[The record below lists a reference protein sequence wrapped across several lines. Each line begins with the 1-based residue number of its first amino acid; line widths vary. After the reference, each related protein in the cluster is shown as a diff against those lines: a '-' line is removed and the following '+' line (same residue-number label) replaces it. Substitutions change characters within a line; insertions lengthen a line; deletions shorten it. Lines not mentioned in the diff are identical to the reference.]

1 MTPVARSR
9 GKAGSAVESG
19 SRGACAL
26 RAGSATSGSTSA
38 CGTTGRPAERCT
50 GRHRG
55 KKRNSRARGQAGR
68 GVAWTYVRGRRSR
81 GSGTGKATRA
91 PVTGAPRC
99 RWWTAR
105 SRCWPCAGR
114 PEKRAKRCASAWG
127 RTRSSCA
134 QRTTARSSRPTGRLP
149 GRASF
154 FFAQPYRG
162 LNEHTNGL
170 VRQYKA
176 TGKLDPAEPRGG
188 SAQQP
193 AAQGAGLPDSGG
205 SFQAGVDRGPAPLKR
220 NLTRLPARLAGAQD
234 RTNGVPPRR
243 DRGRGR
249 FFAAAGAS

>member
-1 MTPVARSR
+1 MRLRLEGRVSHEWIYKRVWNDR
-9 GKAGSAVESG
+9 EAG
-19 SRGACAL
+19 
-26 RAGSATSGSTSA
+26 
-38 CGTTGRPAERCT
+38 GTLHRPAPRQEAQL
-50 GRHRG
+50 
-55 KKRNSRARGQAGR
+55 ARPGAGGPR
-68 GVAWTYVRGRRSR
+68 LPVAWTSPNIRRSSR
-81 GSGTGKATRA
+81 RSCGSGTGKATRA
-91 PVTGAPRC
+91 PVTGAPCCRC
-99 RWWTAR
+99 RWWTAPPG
-105 SRCWPCAGR
+105 SRCWPCSEAGR
-114 PEKRAKRCASAWG
+114 PGKRAKRCASAWN

-162 LNEHTNGL
+162 LNEHVNGL

-249 FFAAAGAS
+249 FFVAAGAS